1 MAEWSKRWTFTPG
14 FSGSSPVKGWRYGAF
29 LCKAT
34 PYLQGVSV
42 CASVNFLAA
51 IAVDRYLAICYTLE
65 HKMTWRIARTIV
77 FLIWTCSLCIMI
89 PWALFYKVQTDII
102 STQLFYFCV
111 QDWPVENGASVFLL
125 VVFIAC
131 YALPLVFIMVC
142 YFMIAIKVST
152 RNAPGIFRYNN
163 IIQKSK
169 VKVIKINI
177 DCMEKNVSS
186 KFG

>member
-1 MAEWSKRWTFTPG
+1 MLVAVFCLPITLLDSLYN
-14 FSGSSPVKGWRYGAF
+14 GWRYGAF

-89 PWALFYKVQTDII
+89 PWALFYKMSHVCR
-102 STQLFYFCV
+102 FCG
-111 QDWPVENGASVFLL
+111 D
-125 VVFIAC
+125 
-131 YALPLVFIMVC
+131 ALKTKWGLKLHEDRHLGLSKYSCCDKQFSR
-142 YFMIAIKVST
+142 KEDLT
-152 RNAPGIFRYNN
+152 RH
-163 IIQKSK
+163 
-169 VKVIKINI
+169 
-177 DCMEKNVSS
+177 M
-186 KFG
+186 